1 MEYTSYAGYGYS
13 TANDLIQNFK
23 KPVSRKSLP
32 EYRYK
37 ERAIIQ
43 IAQLL
48 AATTG
53 PIVKN
58 STLVPIPPSKTKT
71 HPDYDDRMVQCLQQC
86 GGGRLDIRE
95 LLRLKNNMVSSHSAT
110 VRPTV
115 EEIIENMAVDENLSG
130 NLPTKLVLFDD
141 VLTTGAHFKAAKQVL
156 MKRFGQISVIGI
168 FIARRC
174 FPTTP

>member
-1 MEYTSYAGYGYS
+1 
-13 TANDLIQNFK
+13 
-23 KPVSRKSLP
+23 
-32 EYRYK
+32 
-37 ERAIIQ
+37 
-43 IAQLL
+43 
-48 AATTG
+48 
-53 PIVKN
+53 
-58 STLVPIPPSKTKT
+58 
-71 HPDYDDRMVQCLQQC
+71 
-86 GGGRLDIRE
+86 
-95 LLRLKNNMVSSHSAT
+95 
-110 VRPTV
+110 V